1 MVKTLHS
8 HCRGL
13 AATEVEEEKAR
24 SPRGSLPHR
33 IQAPETWRWAGGGA
47 QGPVREGP
55 QAKNEGEGGELGDR
69 KSERMNESR
78 ESGVQSETEPRGAPR
93 VRSLRG
99 AGTFSGRGGGR
110 S

>member
-1 MVKTLHS
+1 M
-8 HCRGL
+8 
-13 AATEVEEEKAR
+13 
-24 SPRGSLPHR
+24 
-33 IQAPETWRWAGGGA
+33 GGRVLGHP
-47 QGPVREGP
+47 QDEGPVREGP

-99 AGTFSGRGGGR
+99 RGHLLRKRWGSLLTGASRLSRAEGEAAGGARAGTG
-110 S
+110 